1 MATVVVGPAI
11 GRGAMAYGTMRPGV
25 SGRGMIRRSAAVRQA
40 GSRGAASA
48 TGGAAALGYGGRLTV
63 RGWVVLAL
71 VLAGLLIGVYRAGG
85 AAGAPLYVPTES
97 VVVQGGDTL
106 WSIAENRAGG
116 RDVRD
121 VVSEIQRI
129 NGLRGTGLNPGDTLE
144 VPRR

>member
-1 MATVVVGPAI
+1 
-11 GRGAMAYGTMRPGV
+11 
-25 SGRGMIRRSAAVRQA
+25 
-40 GSRGAASA
+40 
-48 TGGAAALGYGGRLTV
+48 LGYGGRLTV